1 MLLKS
6 FIIITVICFY
16 FDCDTSNKTA
26 IFYLY
31 YIDVCDHRVVRLKM
45 FETMLFNQKNIY
57 KKKKKKRC
65 LFEHYIMMHWFF
77 NI

>member
-45 FETMLFNQKNIY
+45 FETMLFN
-57 KKKKKKRC
+57 
-65 LFEHYIMMHWFF
+65 
-77 NI
+77 